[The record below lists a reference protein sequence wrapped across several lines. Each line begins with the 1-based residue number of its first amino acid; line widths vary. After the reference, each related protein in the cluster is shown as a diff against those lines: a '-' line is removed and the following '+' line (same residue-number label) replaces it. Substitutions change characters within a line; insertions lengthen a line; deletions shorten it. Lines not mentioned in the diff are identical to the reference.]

1 MSRTLSAP
9 VTVAF
14 DYTRSTGP
22 VIGRFLTGLRDGV
35 IVAGRTSA
43 GEVVVPPLEYDP
55 VTHEQTTDFVEVAD
69 VGTVTSWTW
78 VPEPVA
84 GQPFDRPFAFA
95 LVTLDGAT
103 RPLFHAV
110 DVASPDELS
119 TGMRVRVRWAGERV
133 GHIND
138 IASFEPVGDSPEGG
152 FETGASAPSSTTE
165 VPPGVEEVAQQPSRN
180 PSDTEVPPGVEEVA
194 QQPSRN
200 PSDTEVPPGVEEVAQ
215 QPSRNPSTTEPVTG
229 VVTPVSL
236 DYVYAASPEES
247 TFYRGLDEGRIL
259 GQRCPSC
266 HKVYVPPRSACPTDG
281 TPTEGEIELSGLG
294 TITTFCIVN
303 VPFLGQKIA
312 PPYVSAYVLLD
323 GADIALLHLILGVP
337 ADEVRMGMRVKA
349 VWRPREEWAYSLENI
364 DHFAPT
370 GDPDADYDTY
380 RRHL

>member
-22 VIGRFLTGLRDGV
+22 VLGRFLTGLRDGV
-35 IVAGRTSA
+35 LVAGRTSA

-55 VTHEQTTDFVEVAD
+55 VTHAQTTDFVEVSP
-69 VGTVTSWTW
+69 VGTVTSWSW
-78 VPEPVA
+78 VPEPVS

-110 DVASPDELS
+110 DVTAADQIS
-119 TGMRVRVRWAGERV
+119 TGMRVQVRWADERV
-133 GHIND
+133 GHIDD
-138 IASFEPVGDSPEGG
+138 IACFEPLADE
-152 FETGASAPSSTTE
+152 ASARPAGGGLLE
-165 VPPGVEEVAQQPSRN
+165 
-180 PSDTEVPPGVEEVA
+180 DHL
-194 QQPSRN
+194 
-200 PSDTEVPPGVEEVAQ
+200 
-215 QPSRNPSTTEPVTG
+215 VTG

-247 TFYRGLDEGRIL
+247 TFYRGLHEGRIL
-259 GQRCPSC
+259 GQRCPTC
-266 HKVYVPPRSACPTDG
+266 EKVYVPPRSACPTDG
-281 TPTEGEIELSGLG
+281 TPTEGEIELSGIG

-303 VPFLGQKIA
+303 VPFLGQKIT

-323 GADIALLHLILGVP
+323 GADIAVLHLILGVP
-337 ADEVRMGMRVKA
+337 ADEVRMGMRVQA
-349 VWRPREEWAYSLENI
+349 VWKPRDEWTYSLENI

-380 RRHL
+380 KRHL

>member
-22 VIGRFLTGLRDGV
+22 VLGRFFTGLRDGV
-35 IVAGRTSA
+35 LVGGRTSE

-55 VTHEQTTDFVEVAD
+55 VTHEQTAALVEVQP
-69 VGTVTSWTW
+69 VGTVTSWSW

-103 RPLFHAV
+103 RPMLHAV
-110 DVASPDELS
+110 DVASPGEIR
-119 TGMRVRVRWAGERV
+119 TGMRVRVRWAEERV

-138 IASFEPVGDSPEGG
+138 IACFEPEAGRDEGAGGAPGDGRARPRPRDEAATELSRPG
-152 FETGASAPSSTTE
+152 E
-165 VPPGVEEVAQQPSRN
+165 VPTDGGDEQG
-180 PSDTEVPPGVEEVA
+180 D
-194 QQPSRN
+194 
-200 PSDTEVPPGVEEVAQ
+200 
-215 QPSRNPSTTEPVTG
+215 VTG
-229 VVTPVSL
+229 VITPVSL

-259 GQRCPSC
+259 AQRCPTC
-266 HKVYVPPRSACPTDG
+266 DKVYVPPRSACPTDG
-281 TPTEGEIELSGLG
+281 TPTEGEVELNGLG

-303 VPFLGQKIA
+303 VPFLGQKIT

-349 VWRPREEWAYSLENI
+349 VWKPREEWAYSLENI

-380 RRHL
+380 KRHL